1 MPQDFNALATLQA
14 FQGGRDMRNQRQA
27 QEQAQQQAMA
37 AQGLSNTRNKIE
49 TALSS
54 GDREGAQQLAQGSG
68 DADVMAGFR
77 STIQQMD
84 EQQRETGLRNI
95 RATRATVRGV
105 RAIPAEQRPQWVM
118 SNAPTI
124 EAMGLNPQE
133 VAQMDLSDANLAA
146 LEESLAAHDD
156 ELYRSLA
163 QPRVLGENDTL
174 VNGINNNQTIG
185 DAGIEARGLE
195 SRGLDIGQQNA
206 NTARIRANRP
216 DSPLV
221 MVQTGD
227 GPQLDPFQARLAEE
241 EGETFAE
248 FFTIGQA
255 GQRNFATIERLGSLL
270 DNVETGGP
278 AAFRLAASRL
288 GVNLGEDAGDLQ
300 AAEALINQL
309 IPTQRAPGSGPMSD
323 ADLDLFR
330 NSLPRIINQPGGNQT
345 IMETLRGI
353 AEYDI
358 HLGNIARSAASGA
371 MTQAEARE
379 AVNALSNPLA
389 GMRQQNGQA
398 PRLRYNA
405 NTGRL
410 EPIE

>member
-27 QEQAQQQAMA
+27 QEQAQHQAMA
-37 AQGLSNTRNKIE
+37 SQGLSNTRNKIE

-118 SNAPTI
+118 NNAPTI

-133 VAQMDLSDANLAA
+133 VAQMDMSDDNLAA

-185 DAGIEARGLE
+185 EAGIEARGLE
-195 SRGLDIGQQNA
+195 QYSNETARQGNAIDRERLAENRRQFDIGREDAANA
-206 NTARIRANRP
+206 AANPPPPDPSDIDGLRESAEDAIGSFRDIEEAYSRIRASAE
-216 DSPLV
+216 SPSAS
-221 MVQTGD
+221 GD
-227 GPQLDPFQARLAEE
+227 LALIFNFMKMLDPGSTVREGEFATAQNAAGVPDRVRAAWNNAQRGERMTPEQRQDFVSRADGLYGAQRRLAEDRLTQYRE
-241 EGETFAE
+241 IADNRNLDQRFAIPR
-248 FFTIGQA
+248 FTQFQDSQDAPAQPEQPTNDIG
-255 GQRNFATIERLGSLL
+255 G
-270 DNVETGGP
+270 
-278 AAFRLAASRL
+278 
-288 GVNLGEDAGDLQ
+288 
-300 AAEALINQL
+300 
-309 IPTQRAPGSGPMSD
+309 RAN
-323 ADLDLFR
+323 R
-330 NSLPRIINQPGGNQT
+330 Y
-345 IMETLRGI
+345 LR
-353 AEYDI
+353 D
-358 HLGNIARSAASGA
+358 
-371 MTQAEARE
+371 
-379 AVNALSNPLA
+379 
-389 GMRQQNGQA
+389 
-398 PRLRYNA
+398 
-405 NTGRL
+405 
-410 EPIE
+410 